1 MPYLFLSETLEM
13 ADTIGEFLH
22 KKIKS
27 KGLEDKQVAGFLNIS
42 PSTLRKT
49 YPLDD
54 MYISRLIEFCEL
66 LGEDVIVEYYYAKE
80 PLKSFRKS
88 EFEKWHK
95 EIHELKATLENK
107 EQTIRQ
113 LQDHISTQN
122 ELISLQKREIKRLE
136 K

>member
-1 MPYLFLSETLEM
+1 M

-49 YPLDD
+49 YPLED

-66 LGEDVIVEYYYAKE
+66 LGEDIILEYYYSRE
-80 PLKSFRKS
+80 PLKSLRKN
-88 EFEKWHK
+88 ETDKWGK
-95 EIHELKATLENK
+95 EMAELKAALENK
-107 EQTIRQ
+107 EKITQQ
-113 LQDHISTQN
+113 LQEHINTQN
-122 ELISLQKREIKRLE
+122 ELIALQKREIKRLE
-136 K
+136 GNKEG

>member
-1 MPYLFLSETLEM
+1 M

-66 LGEDVIVEYYYAKE
+66 LGEDIILEYYYSKE
-80 PLKSFRKS
+80 PLKSLRKI
-88 EFEKWHK
+88 EIEKWNK
-95 EIHELKATLENK
+95 DISELKAAVENK

-113 LQDHISTQN
+113 LREHISTQN
-122 ELISLQKREIKRLE
+122 ELIGMQKKEIRRLGGE
-136 K
+136 A